1 MRRRQQGFDLAR
13 MDEYDGVFLLWA
25 IGWRGEKGEDNRIAN
40 HVVDDYLWRDFK
52 FAKDHPG
59 RAAKC

>member
-1 MRRRQQGFDLAR
+1 MRA
-13 MDEYDGVFLLWA
+13 FLLWA
-25 IGWRGEKGEDNRIAN
+25 IGRGGREGKHDRIAN